1 MTYHKAIAVA
11 WLAGLAAAVSA
22 AAAHGQPV
30 ITITKADCDQ
40 LVTHQPAADVTYQPG
55 VDVNGQPVTPA
66 DLGGGVQITL
76 PETIR
81 IPITVDLFDRFG
93 IPPDPDR
100 FQAEAEVGEVTY
112 RDGRAYFNGQPL
124 QDEAQ
129 AELAALCQTISRR
142 QP

>member
-1 MTYHKAIAVA
+1 MYRTLAFA
-11 WLAGLAAAVSA
+11 LAGLAGLATA
-22 AAAHGQPV
+22 AAQDPLV
-30 ITITKADCDQ
+30 ITITRADCDR
-40 LVTHQPAADVTYQPG
+40 LVPHQPGADVAYQPG
-55 VDVNGQPVTPA
+55 VDVNGEPVVPA

-81 IPITVDLFDRFG
+81 IPITIDLFDRFG
-93 IPPDPDR
+93 IPPDPER
-100 FQAEAEVGEVTY
+100 FEANAEIGEVIY

-129 AELAALCQTISRR
+129 AELAALCQKVPLG